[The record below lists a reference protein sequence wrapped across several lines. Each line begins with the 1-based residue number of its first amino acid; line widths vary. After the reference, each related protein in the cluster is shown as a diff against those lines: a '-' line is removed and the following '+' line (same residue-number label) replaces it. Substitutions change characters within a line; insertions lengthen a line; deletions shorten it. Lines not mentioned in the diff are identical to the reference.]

1 LHARTSQRRRSQKNP
16 LRIQRKESSR
26 GVGVFIR
33 ATKLRFKEFAEKKPA
48 KAEALEKLK
57 FSQVTEEG
65 VQGAQEGATAAVIY
79 GSKIPTSM
87 GSEGVAHGLTSG
99 GGAHEEDLS
108 EPSDL
113 ESDH

>member
-16 LRIQRKESSR
+16 LRIQRKESSG

-33 ATKLRFKEFAEKKPA
+33 TTKLRFKEFAEKKPA
-48 KAEALEKLK
+48 KVEALEKLK
-57 FSQVTEEG
+57 LSQVTEEG
-65 VQGAQEGATAAVIY
+65 AQGAQEGVTAAVRS
-79 GSKIPTSM
+79 GSEIPTSV
-87 GSEGVAHGLTSG
+87 GSEGVAHSLTSG